1 MRNYIGLMG
10 KLAYLWFKIMI
21 LDLEFQNDLKN
32 GLNKQKN
39 LENEP
44 WSGKIYTVGCKKA
57 RFIHMTMNLIKN
69 AA

>member
-1 MRNYIGLMG
+1 MG

-21 LDLEFQNDLKN
+21 LDLKFQNELKN

-44 WSGKIYTVGCKKA
+44 WSGKIYTVGCK
-57 RFIHMTMNLIKN
+57 
-69 AA
+69 